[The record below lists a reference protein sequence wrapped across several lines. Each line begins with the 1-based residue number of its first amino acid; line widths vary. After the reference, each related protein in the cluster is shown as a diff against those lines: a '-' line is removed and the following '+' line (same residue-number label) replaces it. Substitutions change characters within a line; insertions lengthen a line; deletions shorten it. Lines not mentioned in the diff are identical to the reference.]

1 MKYTKM
7 KKYLLI
13 TDVEFWKENAGNAKR
28 ISQLIL
34 NFSENNIK
42 LDVAF
47 IGKIYNKSLIEKK
60 YKINIQEISCLKSY
74 LIVQCKKI
82 INKFPYFRE
91 KIRRNLKHTTIES
104 LKSLKLKRKMERVY
118 KNLEDYSGV
127 IVEYI
132 YLDYLIPEGFEGKKI
147 IDTHDIQSDRFIT
160 YLKKNKFCRFKIL
173 PEEEKN
179 ILQKYDYILLV
190 SERDIEIARRLSISD
205 TKLVYLPVYEEVKKE
220 ETSSSLK
227 LRIGFIGAAIDFNID
242 AINWFIKNV
251 FARLENKNVEL
262 HIYGGVSGLVKS
274 NNKNIITHGFIK
286 NIDDAYR
293 NIDIIINP
301 IQIGGGIKVKN
312 IEAMSRGKLLIT
324 TDIGAQGLEDGINKA
339 FLLANSPE
347 EYISII
353 KKYLEKN
360 LPINTIEENAMM
372 YIRKKID
379 YKKYYFEFFKN
390 ILGDN

>member
-60 YKINIQEISCLKSY
+60 YKIKIQEISCWKSY
-74 LIVQCKKI
+74 LIIQCKKI

-91 KIRRNLKHTTIES
+91 KIRKNLKHTTIES
-104 LKSLKLKRKMERVY
+104 LKSPKLKRKIEKIY
-118 KNLEDYSGV
+118 KNLEAYSGI

-132 YLDYLIPEGFEGKKI
+132 YFDYLIPEGFKGKKI

-160 YLKKNKFCRFKIL
+160 YLKKNKFCRFKVL
-173 PEEEKN
+173 PEEEKS

-190 SERDIEIARRLSISD
+190 SERDIEIAQSLGIID
-205 TKLVYLPVYEEVKKE
+205 TKLIYLPVYEEVKKDIIFP
-220 ETSSSLK
+220 SPK

-251 FARLENKNVEL
+251 FNKLENKNIEL

-274 NNKNIITHGFIK
+274 NNNIITHGFIK

-293 NIDIIINP
+293 NIDIVINP

-339 FLLANSPE
+339 FLLANSSE

-353 KKYLEKN
+353 KKYLEKS
-360 LPINTIEENAMM
+360 LSIDEIEENAML
-372 YIRKKID
+372 YIRKKLD
-379 YKKYYFEFFKN
+379 YKKYYSEFFKK
-390 ILGDN
+390 ILGDK

>member
-1 MKYTKM
+1 M

-34 NFSENNIK
+34 NFSKSNIN

-60 YKINIQEISCLKSY
+60 YRIKIQEISCLKNY
-74 LIVQCKKI
+74 LIIQCKKI
-82 INKFPYFRE
+82 INNFPYFRE
-91 KIRRNLKHTTIES
+91 KIRKNLKHTTIES
-104 LKSLKLKRKMERVY
+104 LKSFKLKRKMERVY
-118 KNLEDYSGV
+118 KNLEAYSGV

-132 YLDYLIPEGFEGKKI
+132 YLDYLIPKGFKGKKI

-160 YLKKNKFCRFKIL
+160 YLKKNKFCRFKIF

-179 ILQKYDYILLV
+179 ILEKYDYILLV
-190 SERDIEIARRLSISD
+190 SERDIERAKRLGIIN
-205 TKLVYLPVYEEVKKE
+205 TKLIYLPVYEEVKKDIIFP
-220 ETSSSLK
+220 SFK

-251 FARLENKNVEL
+251 FSRLENKNIEL

-274 NNKNIITHGFIK
+274 NNENIITHGFIK

-312 IEAMSRGKLLIT
+312 IEAMSKGKLLIT
-324 TDIGAQGLEDGINKA
+324 SDIGAQGLEDGVNKA

-353 KKYLEKN
+353 KKYLEKS
-360 LPINTIEENAMM
+360 LPINKIEENAMM
-372 YIRKKID
+372 YIRKKLD
-379 YKKYYFEFFKN
+379 YKKYYSEFFKK
-390 ILGDN
+390 ILGNN